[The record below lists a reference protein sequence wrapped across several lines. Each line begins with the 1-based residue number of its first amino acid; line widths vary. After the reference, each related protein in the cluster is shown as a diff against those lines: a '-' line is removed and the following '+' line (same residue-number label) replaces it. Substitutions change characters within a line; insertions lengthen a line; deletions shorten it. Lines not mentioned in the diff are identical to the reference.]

1 MPERYPLEINDLS
14 HSYGEG
20 EVLRSVSLEV
30 RPGELVA
37 VLGAS
42 GSGKSTLLRA
52 VAGFVTPVSGRI
64 SIDGKVVCSGGEE
77 RLSAEKRGV
86 GMVFQDYALFPHMSV
101 YDNVAFGIQGEAS
114 AKRTVEDLLSLV
126 GLAGLGDRSPAT
138 LSGGQQQRV
147 ALARSLAPQPSLLV
161 LDEPFANLD
170 GSLRF
175 EISREIQRILAERD
189 VSALLVTHE
198 RTEALGLAS
207 RVLILDQEEGKVG
220 ATAVQIGSPEE
231 VYSQPKTRGVAGM
244 TGPFN
249 VVMGEAGGDRAQTG
263 LGPVTL
269 VVPAS
274 GQCPV
279 ILRPEALAVEM
290 GGPHRVLRQRYT
302 GVGYHLDVETPEGC
316 LLIQHNGSAP
326 GVGAEVTVRVVGVG
340 API

>member
-1 MPERYPLEINDLS
+1 MSERLPLEINDLS
-14 HSYGEG
+14 HSYGDG
-20 EVLRSVSLEV
+20 DVLREVSLEV

-52 VAGFVTPVSGRI
+52 VAGFVTPTSGSI
-64 SIDGKVVCSGGEE
+64 SIEGNVVCSNGAE

-101 YDNVAFGIQGEAS
+101 FDNVAFGIQGEAS
-114 AKRTVEDLLSLV
+114 VRATVEDLLALV
-126 GLAGLGDRSPAT
+126 GLAGLGERNPST

-175 EISREIQRILAERD
+175 EISREIQRILAERG

-207 RVLILDQEEGKVG
+207 RVLILDQEDGKDG
-220 ATAVQIGSPEE
+220 ATAVQVGPPEE
-231 VYSQPKTRGVAGM
+231 VYARPKTRGVAGM

-249 VVMGEAGGDRAQTG
+249 AVSGEGNGPKAQTV
-263 LGPVTL
+263 LGEVSL
-269 VVPAS
+269 VVPATGS
-274 GQCPV
+274 CDV
-279 ILRPEALAVEM
+279 ILRPENLALDM
-290 GGPHRVLRQRYT
+290 GGPHRVLRQRFT
-302 GVGYHLDVETPEGC
+302 GMGYHLDVETPAGC
-316 LLIQHNGSAP
+316 LLVHHDGDAP
-326 GVGAEVTVRVVGVG
+326 GVGTEVTVRIEGYG